1 MCMPTHGHLQR
12 SAHYQK
18 SWLVIMTVVLL
29 VSAWPLIAGFRAA
42 NDDVKWLRTQD
53 HDLPLME
60 AIRVA
65 WSTEAS
71 FRPLEV
77 IVGHWCD
84 PVGLQCGT
92 AIVVQAA
99 GLLVLLV
106 GLRRLCEI
114 CMPKWPAAALIAVT
128 FIALSPATTCSV
140 WQMDSCSQTWTAAL
154 GAWAIIY
161 SWKVI
166 ESAINGQIAWMHLA
180 ILTGLFALGCSL
192 KETFYGWSAGI
203 GGACLIAMMFIAHK
217 NWRAGLRV
225 LPLLVPTILVP
236 VAHLGARV
244 ALGALSQRLHGEEG
258 SRYQVEFG
266 MNVVINIAM
275 SLAGIFGVGPFHLAT
290 DDHASLLLRAM
301 PYIAVAAAMFLI
313 LAVAVLALVGRRTP
327 TGIAFPALAFTCTA
341 AITSISA
348 TLLMGSVSELYGFGA
363 NIGTALLLTAAVVS
377 LWGND
382 AADERVIARTVAV
395 ACSAAIVPIGLYGV
409 GSRAL
414 HFRAV
419 WETTEVMNHALL
431 EFQDR
436 LPERQSNSEAPAG
449 VACFSARCLAT
460 RTYGQYVM
468 PAAQA
473 INIEVTTPWLA
484 RHNPAKPITFIIGT
498 SAGMPDERKLV
509 FECVDMPDHGHW

>member
-1 MCMPTHGHLQR
+1 MPNSGRPSRIAPHG
-12 SAHYQK
+12 K
-18 SWLVIMTVVLL
+18 GWMTIVGVTSIVVT
-29 VSAWPLIAGFRAA
+29 WPLIAGFRAA

-53 HDLPLME
+53 HDLPLIE

-77 IVGHWCD
+77 FVGHWCD
-84 PVGLQCGT
+84 PVGLQCG
-92 AIVVQAA
+92 AAVLVQAV
-99 GLLVLLV
+99 GLLVLLI

-114 CMPKWPAAALIAVT
+114 CMPKWPAAVPIAMT
-128 FIALSPATTCSV
+128 FIVLSPATTCSV

-154 GAWAIIY
+154 GAWAVLY

-166 ESAINGQIAWMHLA
+166 KSAIKERIAWMHLA

-203 GGACLIAMMFIAHK
+203 GGACLIAMIVIAHK

-244 ALGALSQRLHGEEG
+244 AVGALSQRLHGDEG

-313 LAVAVLALVGRRTP
+313 LAVIVLALVGRRTP
-327 TGIAFPALAFTCTA
+327 AGIAFPALAFACTA

-363 NIGTALLLTAAVVS
+363 NIGTALLLTAALMS

-382 AADERVIARTVAV
+382 AADERLMARTVAV
-395 ACSAAIVPIGLYGV
+395 ACSTAIVAIGVYGV

-431 EFQDR
+431 DFQDR

-484 RHNPAKPITFIIGT
+484 RRDPAKPITFIIGT
-498 SAGMPDERKLV
+498 STGISDERKLV
-509 FECVDMPDHGHW
+509 FDCVDMPDHGHW

>member
-1 MCMPTHGHLQR
+1 MYMPSIGHLQR
-12 SAHYQK
+12 PAKYQK
-18 SWLVIMTVVLL
+18 SWLVIMTVVLM

-42 NDDVKWLRTQD
+42 NDDVKWLRTPD
-53 HDLPLME
+53 HDLPLLE
-60 AIRVA
+60 AVRIA
-65 WSTEAS
+65 WTTEAS

-77 IVGHWCD
+77 LVGHWCD
-84 PVGLQCGT
+84 PVGLQCGA
-92 AIVVQAA
+92 AILVQAA
-99 GLLVLLV
+99 GLATFLF
-106 GLRRLCEI
+106 GLQRLCEI
-114 CMPKWPAAALIAVT
+114 CMPKWPTAGLIAVT

-154 GAWAIIY
+154 GAWAILY
-161 SWKVI
+161 AWKTI
-166 ESAINGQIAWMHLA
+166 QAAIDGRIAWMPLA
-180 ILTGLFALGCSL
+180 ILTGIFVLGCSL

-203 GGACLIAMMFIAHK
+203 GSACVIALALIAK
-217 NWRAGLRV
+217 KDWRAGLRV
-225 LPLLVPTILVP
+225 LPVLVPTILVP
-236 VAHLGARV
+236 IGHLGARF
-244 ALGALSQRLHGEEG
+244 AFGAITQRLHGDEG

-266 MNVVINIAM
+266 VNVVINVAM

-290 DDHASLLLRAM
+290 DDNASLLLRAM
-301 PYIAVAAAMFLI
+301 PYLAVAAAMFLI
-313 LAVAVLALVGRRTP
+313 LAVIVLALVGRRTP
-327 TGIAFPALAFTCTA
+327 AGIAFPALAFVCTA

-363 NIGTALLLTAAVVS
+363 NIGTALLLTAALMS

-382 AADERVIARTVAV
+382 AADERLIARTVAV
-395 ACSAAIVPIGLYGV
+395 ACSAAIVAIGVYGV

-419 WETTEVMNHALL
+419 WATTEVMNHALL

-436 LPERQSNSEAPAG
+436 LPERQLNSEAPAG

-484 RHNPAKPITFIIGT
+484 RRDPAKPITFVIGT
-498 SAGMPDERKLV
+498 STGISDERKLV
-509 FECVDMPDHGHW
+509 FDCVDMPDHGHW

>member
-1 MCMPTHGHLQR
+1 MPSHGHLQR
-12 SAHYQK
+12 SDNYQK

-29 VSAWPLIAGFRAA
+29 LSAWPLIAGFRAA

-84 PVGLQCGT
+84 PVGLQCGA

-99 GLLVLLV
+99 GLLVLLL

-114 CMPKWPAAALIAVT
+114 CMPKWRDAAPIAVT
-128 FIALSPATTCSV
+128 FIVLSPATTCSV

-154 GAWAIIY
+154 GAWAILY

-166 ESAINGQIAWMHLA
+166 ESAINGRIAWMHLA

-203 GGACLIAMMFIAHK
+203 GGACLITMMFIAHK
-217 NWRAGLRV
+217 NWRAGLRI

-266 MNVVINIAM
+266 MNVVINVAM

-290 DDHASLLLRAM
+290 DDHASIMLRAL
-301 PYIAVAAAMFLI
+301 PYLAVAAGMFLV
-313 LAVAVLALVGRRTP
+313 LGAVALALAGKRRP
-327 TGIAFPALAFTCTA
+327 AGIRMMPLAFA
-341 AITSISA
+341 AGASIMSLSA
-348 TLLMGSVSELYGFGA
+348 TLPMGSVSELYGLGG
-363 NIGTALLLTAAVVS
+363 NIGASLLLTATVLA
-377 LWGND
+377 LWNND
-382 AADERVIARTVAV
+382 APDERAIARTVAA
-395 ACSAAIVPIGLYGV
+395 ACTGAIVAIGTYGL

-414 HFRAV
+414 HFRMV
-419 WETTEVMNHALL
+419 WQTTDSINRALL
-431 EFQDR
+431 EFQQR
-436 LPERQSNSEAPAG
+436 LPTVPAGSTTAAG
-449 VACFSARCLAT
+449 VARFPTLCLTT

-468 PAAQA
+468 PPAQT
-473 INIEVTTPWLA
+473 INIEVTGPWLA
-484 RHNPAKPITFIIGT
+484 RRDNTRPIVFAIGP
-498 SAGMPDERKLV
+498 SAGAPSDRELV
-509 FECVDMPDHGHW
+509 FDCADMPAHGHW